1 MKNDARIVAKA
12 AELHEALVEELKQ
25 LIPDGDFWTQCLFQP
40 LPKLIGQRSAE
51 AGGNATGIEHQDRDG
66 LLFQAA
72 AMVRHN
78 EQEVLVYPRV
88 RAWLEA
94 VESFAATIEGGKLDW
109 VYLNYA
115 DKSQDPLASYGED
128 NVRRLKEVAA
138 RYDPTG
144 VFQEMCTGGFKISH
158 VKMTR

>member
-1 MKNDARIVAKA
+1 M
-12 AELHEALVEELKQ
+12 KQ

-51 AGGNATGIEHQDRDG
+51 AGGNATGIEYQDRDG

-72 AMVRHN
+72 AMVRHK
-78 EQEVLVYPRV
+78 EQELLVYPRV
-88 RAWLEA
+88 KAWMGA
-94 VESFAATIEGGKLDW
+94 VEEFADRIEGGKLDW

-115 DKSQDPLASYGED
+115 DKSQNPLASYGED
-128 NVRRLKEVAA
+128 HVRMLKDVAA

-144 VFQEMCTGGFKISH
+144 VFQDLCTGGFKISH
-158 VKMTR
+158 VK